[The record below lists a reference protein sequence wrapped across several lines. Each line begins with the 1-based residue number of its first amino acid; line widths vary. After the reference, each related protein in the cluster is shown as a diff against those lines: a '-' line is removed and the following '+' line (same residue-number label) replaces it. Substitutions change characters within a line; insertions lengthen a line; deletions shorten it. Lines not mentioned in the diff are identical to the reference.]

1 MSHLMKKK
9 MFAFCIFLLITALH
23 FESKAQSLSESE
35 NDTINKYQQP
45 PEASQHY
52 LTLDAGYSLN
62 SLVRFRGINSIIAF
76 GYGYR
81 FSNVYG
87 IEVAM
92 YYADAMKETYGG
104 LFGNILTSLAG
115 SVSATTKPFTDVP
128 FRMGVGGAMRWY
140 SSLEGN
146 AGAVYFNL
154 PPIYYIEAVQLGI
167 NAQLEYA
174 FPLTNSI
181 DIGIRGQG
189 QVFFEPFFLRS
200 NADAASVVPTPILQL
215 VPQLNPKATSYVVN
229 LGAFL
234 RINF

>member
-1 MSHLMKKK
+1 MMKKR
-9 MFAFCIFLLITALH
+9 MSAFCIFLLSILVH
-23 FESKAQSLSESE
+23 LESKAQSLSE
-35 NDTINKYQQP
+35 NDPVNIYQQA

-52 LTLDAGYSLN
+52 FSLDAGYSIN

-92 YYADAMKETYGG
+92 YYADTMKEMPEF
-104 LFGNILTSLAG
+104 FGNILTSLTG
-115 SVSATTKPFTDVP
+115 SLSATTKPFADAP

-146 AGAVYFNL
+146 AGAVYVNL

-167 NAQLEYA
+167 NAQLEYS
-174 FPLTNSI
+174 FPLSNSI

-189 QVFFEPFFLRS
+189 QVFFEPFSLRS
-200 NADAASVVPTPILQL
+200 NADAASVVPAPILQIA
-215 VPQLNPKATSYVVN
+215 PQLNPKATSYVVN

>member
-1 MSHLMKKK
+1 L
-9 MFAFCIFLLITALH
+9 
-23 FESKAQSLSESE
+23 SE
-35 NDTINKYQQP
+35 NDTINIYQQQ
-45 PEASQHY
+45 PETSKHY
-52 LTLDAGYSLN
+52 LSLDAGYSIN
-62 SLVRFRGINSIIAF
+62 SLVRFQGINSIIAF

-81 FSNVYG
+81 LSNVYG
-87 IEVAM
+87 VEVAV
-92 YYADAMKETYGG
+92 YYADTMKEIPGF
-104 LFGNILTSLAG
+104 FGHILTSLAG
-115 SVSATTKPFTDVP
+115 SLSATTKPFADAP
-128 FRMGVGGAMRWY
+128 FRIGVGGAMRWY
-140 SSLEGN
+140 SSVEGN
-146 AGAVYFNL
+146 LAFFNFNL
-154 PPIYYIEAVQLGI
+154 PPIYFVEAVQLGI

-174 FPLTNSI
+174 FPLSNSI